1 MIAVGLC
8 VGEGAAVGPWG
19 ISSLRYTTESPMRIS
34 ACQMPRPSG
43 PGMRISSCAPKAC
56 LQNSMALADSRRV
69 SCGVTV
75 CIPAGAPGA
84 PAARGAERVERP
96 AERRAPARRPADLRA
111 GALRRA
117 AFFEVFFFAMVSSP
131 DRLPKPRRGP
141 GVNGTLRSVDCS
153 RKRHPR
159 CAPCPVDRLRT
170 AASSPAR
177 DVKGRVPGNTPR
189 RNQMTRL
196 GMVVLGLMATAAA
209 IAVAVGVATGPS
221 QQAVSAELTPP
232 QVAELRSGPVPAKV
246 RAPAQPADDDED
258 GGAQSLPQ
266 DGDGEDGP
274 GSRSEEHTSE
284 LQSHHD

>member
-1 MIAVGLC
+1 MIPVGLC
-8 VGEGAAVGPWG
+8 VGEGAAVGPCG

-117 AFFEVFFFAMVSSP
+117 AFFEVFFFAMVSSR
-131 DRLPKPRRGP
+131 DRFPKPRRGP

-153 RKRHPR
+153 
-159 CAPCPVDRLRT
+159 
-170 AASSPAR
+170 PAR
-177 DVKGRVPGNTPR
+177 PPAALLRPAEPPPRRGLEPGTGRERQVPGNRPR
-189 RNQMTRL
+189 RNDMTRL

-209 IAVAVGVATGPS
+209 IAVAVGVMPAS
-221 QQAVSAELTPP
+221 RQQAVSAELTPA
-232 QVAELRSGPVPAKV
+232 QVAEVHGTQAPAKV
-246 RAPAQPADDDED
+246 RAAGQPADDD
-258 GGAQSLPQ
+258 
-266 DGDGEDGP
+266 
-274 GSRSEEHTSE
+274 
-284 LQSHHD
+284 

>member
-34 ACQMPRPSG
+34 ACQIPRPSG

-111 GALRRA
+111 GALRQRN
-117 AFFEVFFFAMVSSP
+117 STIC
-131 DRLPKPRRGP
+131 RLQPKAP
-141 GVNGTLRSVDCS
+141 
-153 RKRHPR
+153 PR
-159 CAPCPVDRLRT
+159 CAPCPVDRLRA

-189 RNQMTRL
+189 RNDMTRL

-232 QVAELRSGPVPAKV
+232 QVAELRSAPVPAKV

-274 GSRSEEHTSE
+274 GS
-284 LQSHHD
+284 